1 MATQAIDTQLSPA
14 LLQDIELFKNQG
26 VKAKTLFSIEEI
38 TKNEA
43 YEFVRRYHY
52 LGDAKFFCAQAFGLF
67 YKPEHRL
74 VGCATY
80 QQPQGTMALYSWFNL
95 PPSCTDIYELG
106 RLCMLPN
113 LNGTNATSFLL
124 GGSIK
129 LLKKQKVIRAV
140 VTLATSD
147 RHVGS
152 IYQVCNFT
160 YYGLTDKK
168 SDFYREEDGKKNPRG
183 PTRHSRGVWVPR
195 PQKHR
200 YAYILDPSLR
210 PNFEPA
216 ERPKKSGTMENDC
229 CHGTGIVHD
238 DRFDGFYSCPVC
250 SGAFFKIEEEDQW
263 ML

>member
-1 MATQAIDTQLSPA
+1 MAVELLEQQAGRAMLTDF
-14 LLQDIELFKNQG
+14 ELFKNREA
-26 VKAKTLFSIEEI
+26 KAKDLFRIEEI
-38 TKNEA
+38 TKIEA

-67 YKPEHRL
+67 YKPEGRL

-80 QQPQGTMALYSWFNL
+80 QQPQGIVALKSWFGL
-95 PPSCTDIYELG
+95 PNSCLDIYELG
-106 RLCMLPN
+106 RLCMLPE

-160 YYGLTDKK
+160 YYGLSDKK
-168 SDFYREEDGKKNPRG
+168 TDFYCADGRKNPRG
-183 PTRHSRGVWVPR
+183 QTRDLHGVWIER

-200 YAYILDPSLR
+200 YAYILDPTLR
-210 PNFEPA
+210 VNYKAA
-216 ERPKKSGTMENDC
+216 ERPKKDNRVENRC
-229 CHGTGIVHD
+229 CGGTGVVYD
-238 DRFDGFYSCPVC
+238 ARFGESYTCPIC
-250 SGAFFKIEEEDQW
+250 TGQLNKIEEEDAW

>member
-1 MATQAIDTQLSPA
+1 MAEAVMTAQTGGDLFS
-14 LLQDIELFKNQG
+14 DIERFKNQE

-38 TKNEA
+38 TKVEA

-67 YKPEHRL
+67 YKPGRVL

-80 QQPQGTMALYSWFNL
+80 QPPQGIVALKSWFGL
-95 PPSCTDIYELG
+95 PNSCTDIYELG
-106 RLCMLPN
+106 RLCMLPD

-129 LLKKQKVIRAV
+129 LLKKQRVIRAI

-152 IYQVCNFT
+152 IYQVCNFK
-160 YYGLTDKK
+160 YFGLTDKK
-168 SDFYREEDGKKNPRG
+168 TDFYCADGRKNPRG
-183 PTRHSRGVWVPR
+183 TTRDLRGVWLDR

-200 YAYILDPSLR
+200 YAYLLDPTLR
-210 PNFEPA
+210 VNFEEA
-216 ERPKKSGTMENDC
+216 ARPKKGSTLANRCCGGTNAVYDARFGEWYTC
-229 CHGTGIVHD
+229 PLCTGQL
-238 DRFDGFYSCPVC
+238 
-250 SGAFFKIEEEDQW
+250 AKIPDEDLW
-263 ML
+263 MY